1 VSGREKGDA
10 EEAKETEETP
20 EQREDK
26 GRMAGQEPIKHYKDF
41 LVYQQSYQ
49 AALSVSKLTRTYP
62 RSEQFGLA
70 HQMRTAARS
79 VPANIAEGWA
89 RRESAAEFRRFLQ
102 MAIGSCEEMKVWLD
116 FSRDEGYANGEVAEG
131 LQAEYARIGALL
143 YRLWKSWR
151 KF

>member
-1 VSGREKGDA
+1 MA
-10 EEAKETEETP
+10 E
-20 EQREDK
+20 Q
-26 GRMAGQEPIKHYKDF
+26 GPIKHYRDL

-49 AALSVSKLTRTYP
+49 AALKVSKLTRTFP
-62 RSEQFGLA
+62 RSEQFELA

-102 MAIGSCEEMKVWLD
+102 IAIGSCEEIKVWLD
-116 FSRDEGYANGEVAEG
+116 FSRDEGYANGEVLEG
-131 LQAEYARIGALL
+131 LHIEYARIGALL
-143 YRLWKSWR
+143 HSLWKSWR

>member
-1 VSGREKGDA
+1 MA
-10 EEAKETEETP
+10 E
-20 EQREDK
+20 Q
-26 GRMAGQEPIKHYKDF
+26 GPIKNYRDL

-49 AALSVSKLTRTYP
+49 AALKVSKLTRTFP
-62 RSEQFGLA
+62 RNEQFELA

-102 MAIGSCEEMKVWLD
+102 IAIGSCEEIKVWLD
-116 FSRDEGYANGEVAEG
+116 FSRDEGYANGEVLEG
-131 LQAEYARIGALL
+131 LQIEYARIGALL
-143 YRLWKSWR
+143 HSLWKSWR